1 MPERKEIKTNRALA
15 AWYDNKYREMGG
27 PWKTGFKDC
36 LWHIEHITAVS
47 GVSLGGLKF
56 LDVGCGSGDFLQ
68 TLWDVHHPHCIGI
81 DFSVEACRFS
91 AEACPQVTI
100 INGAVESAHL
110 YLQPGLFDWVV
121 SIGTVE
127 HFVDQ
132 TACYLSLSRVLKPKG
147 HWYFYAPNELWIHED
162 QPNERTFT
170 DEGWTEHWKQHGF
183 IVDGHERLR
192 DNTAFW
198 GAVEW

>member
-1 MPERKEIKTNRALA
+1 MAERKIIETNRELA
-15 AWYDNKYREMGG
+15 QWYDDKYREMGG
-27 PWKTGFKDC
+27 PWRTGDEDC
-36 LWHIEHITAVS
+36 HWHLQNMASVGEIRGTRI
-47 GVSLGGLKF
+47 
-56 LDVGCGSGDFLQ
+56 LDVGCGSGDFLVALQ
-68 TLWDVHHPHCIGI
+68 DAYHYPSCIGI

-91 AEACPQVTI
+91 AERCPSVTI
-100 INGAVESAHL
+100 ICGAVEDAHR
-110 YLQPGLFDWVV
+110 YLQPGLFDWIV

-132 TACYLSLSRVLKPKG
+132 SACYLSMARMLAPGG

-170 DEGWTEHWKQHGF
+170 DAGWAHHWKQYGF
-183 IVDGHERLR
+183 RVNGHERLR

-198 GAVEW
+198 GVVE